1 MYSPIVSDHFHSPRR
16 VGPLV
21 GATHRGTAGV
31 PGEGPYVILWLKV
44 ERERIVAAA
53 YQSHGCP
60 AAMASA
66 SMAAQLIEGQRV
78 DTAAR
83 VTPEQ
88 IVSELGGLPEGKEHC
103 PRLAAQAIGAAIKT
117 SVNSILEV

>member
-44 ERERIVAAA
+44 ESEHIVAAA

-66 SMAAQLIEGQRV
+66 SMAAQLIEGKSV
-78 DTAAR
+78 DAAAR
-83 VTPEQ
+83 VTSEQ

-103 PRLAAQAIGAAIKT
+103 PRLAALAIGAA
-117 SVNSILEV
+117 LETRLHLVLEA